1 MQSAFDACSLQS
13 LKLARLSAA
22 KSKYNINN
30 KGFMKKRQFLSTNRS
45 VLGALAL
52 ASLPALASANEAKQP
67 GQPGQSTKPKDAAV
81 LPEVSISEQAQKNQ
95 PSQTEKYKLPATTE
109 SVTRE
114 KLEDSVNVINTEDAI
129 KYLPN
134 ILVRKRYI
142 GDKEM
147 PVSMR
152 TSGTGA
158 SARSLIYADGILLS
172 SLLGNNNSMT
182 GSPRWNMVSP
192 SEIERIDVM
201 YGPFSAAYG
210 GNSIGGVIDITT
222 RMPDKFE
229 AGGGVQSAWQ
239 EYDQY
244 GHTEMYDSQQYTA
257 NLGSRHGDFSWRFD
271 VNHLDAHSEPISY
284 SYLPA
289 STSGTGVPVTGPVA
303 DRDKTDTQTIY
314 AIGEGNIRHTVQD
327 NFKWKLAY
335 DITPTL
341 RASYTL
347 GLWQNDEN
355 GGYNSYL
362 NNALTGQAVNSG
374 LINFNGKTYNLGS
387 TFAGNE
393 YQQMHW
399 SHGMALKS
407 NTGGIFDWEL
417 TGSVINY
424 GQDEQRSPTV
434 VPNLADAGGAG
445 RINSLNDTGWHTVDA
460 KGIWRPNTAWGPH
473 HVSFGYH
480 HDLYELNNQVYNT
493 SNWLSGVRGSLYT
506 NSQGKTETNA
516 LWLQDAWTFDPAWTM
531 TLGGRLENWNA
542 FDGTNTGSNGRTIN
556 QTNRSDLR
564 FSPKASLA
572 WTPNDSWKFT
582 SSLAQAYRFPTV
594 TELFQGTNVTVGGV
608 ANIVN
613 PNPNLRPE
621 EALSSEL
628 AGQYFMQ
635 QGSLRLSLFHE
646 KVYDAIYSQATFSPT
661 TNSVTS
667 YAQNIDQISTY
678 GVEFSGNYNDAGI
691 KGLDLSG
698 NATWT
703 HSRIDKNDALPSSV
717 GKTQPRV
724 PEWRVSATATYH
736 VNNDLTTSL
745 SGRYSSQQYGQID
758 NSDVNPDT
766 YTGTGSPYFVI
777 DTRAK
782 YQLTKQLTLSAGI
795 DNITNEKYWLFH
807 IFPQRT
813 YIAELKFNY

>member
-1 MQSAFDACSLQS
+1 MKHSKIKLGVKPPLIGAMLLTILPGLTVAETAENAAADEKANSKSA
-13 LKLARLSAA
+13 
-22 KSKYNINN
+22 
-30 KGFMKKRQFLSTNRS
+30 T
-45 VLGALAL
+45 
-52 ASLPALASANEAKQP
+52 
-67 GQPGQSTKPKDAAV
+67 V
-81 LPEVSISEQAQKNQ
+81 LPEMTVTADSEKAATQTA
-95 PSQTEKYKLPATTE
+95 TEKYKLPAVME
-109 SVTRE
+109 SVTKE
-114 KLEDSVNVINTEDAI
+114 KLEDTVNVMNTEDAI

-152 TSGTGA
+152 TSGTGS

-172 SLLGNNNSMT
+172 SLLGNNNGMT

-192 SEIERIDVM
+192 SEIERVDVM

-222 RMPDKFE
+222 RMPEKFE

-239 EYDQY
+239 EYDVY
-244 GHTEMYDSQQYTA
+244 GHTDTYDSQQYTA

-271 VNHLDAHSEPISY
+271 VSHLDAHSQPISY
-284 SYLPA
+284 SYLP
-289 STSGTGVPVTGPVA
+289 SSSGAGGVAVTGAVGDV
-303 DRDKTDTQTIY
+303 DRSGSQRIF

-341 RASYTL
+341 KASYTL
-347 GLWQNDEN
+347 GLWQNDES
-355 GGYNSYL
+355 GGFNSYL
-362 NNALTGQAVNSG
+362 RNAATGVPVNSG
-374 LINFNGKTYNLGS
+374 LINFGGRNYNLNSGPS
-387 TFAGNE
+387 FASND

-424 GQDEQRSPTV
+424 GQDEQRAPTV
-434 VPNLADAGGAG
+434 APNQADAGGAG
-445 RINSLNDTGWHTVDA
+445 RITSLNDTGWHTVDA
-460 KGIWRPNTAWGPH
+460 KGIWRPDSAWGPH

-480 HDLYELNNQVYNT
+480 HDLYELNNQQYNT
-493 SNWLSGVRGSLYT
+493 SNWLYGGKGSLFT

-516 LWLQDAWTFDPAWTM
+516 VWLQDAWTFDPAWTL
-531 TLGGRLENWNA
+531 TLGGRLESWNA

-556 QTNRSDLR
+556 QSNRSDLR

-572 WTPNDSWKFT
+572 WKPTDSWKFT
-582 SSLAQAYRFPTV
+582 GSVAQAYRFPTV
-594 TELFQGTNVTVGGV
+594 TELFQGSNVGSGGT

-613 PNPNLRPE
+613 PNPTLKPE

-628 AGQYFMQ
+628 SGQYFLSE
-635 QGSLRLSLFHE
+635 GSLRLSLFHE
-646 KVYDAIYSQATFSPT
+646 KVYDAIYSQTTFSPA
-661 TNSVTS
+661 TNSTLS
-667 YAQNIDQISTY
+667 FAQNIDQISTY
-678 GVEFSGNYNDAGI
+678 GWEFSGEHSNVVID
-691 KGLDLSG
+691 GLDLSG
-698 NATWT
+698 NVTWAN
-703 HSRIDKNDALPSSV
+703 SRIDKNAALPSSV
-717 GKTQPRV
+717 GKYQPRV
-724 PEWRVSATATYH
+724 PEWRASATATYH
-736 VNNDLTTSL
+736 VTKDFTSSI

-766 YTGTGSPYFVI
+766 YTGTGSAFFVV

-807 IFPQRT
+807 VFPQRT